1 MANGTGGV
9 NHSRNAAPI
18 SGTPRSRSNTPR
30 IPPSG
35 SLQQRNVRQTST
47 PRNNPMG
54 GGMQTTAVRGRQP
67 RATPPFGVTSA
78 RFTSFGGIYANI
90 ITNRAVRTNQ
100 TSVRTNPPCRN
111 SSRSIFQHQNQ
122 PRSHSLL
129 MNLRTQTTDRQTPT
143 STAASMNSLAST
155 PVTTI
160 SPALTTPETATTRC
174 STPIP
179 STSTSTSTS
188 AIRKSILKSS
198 SGMSVSLPSIY
209 TSNAATSNDS
219 DTSNENITASSR
231 NLSATREP
239 SYAQTTS
246 GWRVQVRKKYRAKS
260 TEKLTSSLTSLN
272 STPLGQKRHPPLSTT
287 ASKKPVS
294 RVRPTPRT
302 NSQSTQNLP
311 LPSLQTSTQLQP
323 LPSTSSTS
331 QTNIPSSEHALPSLD
346 TALNNI
352 SSTLGSPRTD
362 GANTG
367 ESSDSESESESSSN

>member
-1 MANGTGGV
+1 MANGTGEV
-9 NHSRNAAPI
+9 NHSRNAALI
-18 SGTPRSRSNTPR
+18 SGTPRSRSNTSR

-78 RFTSFGGIYANI
+78 RFTSFGGIYADI

-100 TSVRTNPPCRN
+100 ASVRTNPPCRN

-122 PRSHSLL
+122 PRSSSLL
-129 MNLRTQTTDRQTPT
+129 MNQRAQTAGTQATT
-143 STAASMNSLAST
+143 STISAPTINSASAMSLAMGST
-155 PVTTI
+155 SATVT
-160 SPALTTPETATTRC
+160 TATT
-174 STPIP
+174 SGSASVP
-179 STSTSTSTS
+179 STS

-209 TSNAATSNDS
+209 ISTAATSSDS

-287 ASKKPVS
+287 ASKRPVS

-302 NSQSTQNLP
+302 NSLPTPNLS

-367 ESSDSESESESSSN
+367 ESSESESESSSN